1 MLEEGVFKKKLILA
15 SASPRRKKVLELLK
29 LDFEV
34 IKPGD
39 FKEEQFKDPYRTVV
53 YNSIAKA
60 RKVYDCLI
68 KQESGGERSSYPGG
82 FLIAGFDTI
91 IYINRRILGKPSSI
105 EEAKDFL
112 KVLSGKTHMAI
123 SGVCIMDS
131 VSGKYVYDTE
141 TTRVKFRKL
150 AVVEIEKYV
159 SKEDVTDKA
168 GAYDISGYGS
178 LLVEKINGCFFNIAG
193 FPVYR
198 FVDLLG
204 KSGFN
209 VID

>member
-1 MLEEGVFKKKLILA
+1 MLEEGGFKKKLILA

-34 IKPGD
+34 IKPED
-39 FKEEQFKDPYRTVV
+39 FEEERLKDPYRTVV
-53 YNSIAKA
+53 QNSIAKA
-60 RKVYDCLI
+60 RSVYNYL
-68 KQESGGERSSYPGG
+68 KKREHGGESKSYPGR

-91 IYINRRILGKPSSI
+91 IYINRRILGKPSGM
-105 EEAKDFL
+105 EE
-112 KVLSGKTHMAI
+112 
-123 SGVCIMDS
+123 
-131 VSGKYVYDTE
+131 KYIYDTE
-141 TTRVKFRKL
+141 TTQVKFRKL
-150 AVVEIEKYV
+150 TMAEIEKYV
-159 SKEDVTDKA
+159 NKEVVTDKA
-168 GAYDISGYGS
+168 GAYDVSGYGS

-193 FPVYR
+193 FPVSR

>member
-1 MLEEGVFKKKLILA
+1 MLEEGGFKKKLILA

-34 IKPGD
+34 IKPED
-39 FKEEQFKDPYRTVV
+39 FEEERLKDPYRTVV
-53 YNSIAKA
+53 QNSIAKA
-60 RKVYDCLI
+60 RSVYNYL
-68 KQESGGERSSYPGG
+68 KKREHGGESKSYPGG

-91 IYINRRILGKPSSI
+91 IYINRRILGKPSGM
-105 EEAKDFL
+105 EEAIGFL
-112 KVLSGKTHMAI
+112 KVLSGKIHLAI

-131 VSGKYVYDTE
+131 VSGKYIYDTE
-141 TTRVKFRKL
+141 TTRVKFRKITM
-150 AVVEIEKYV
+150 AEIEKYV
-159 SKEDVTDKA
+159 NKEVVTDKA
-168 GAYDISGYGS
+168 GAYDVSGYGS

-193 FPVYR
+193 FPVSR